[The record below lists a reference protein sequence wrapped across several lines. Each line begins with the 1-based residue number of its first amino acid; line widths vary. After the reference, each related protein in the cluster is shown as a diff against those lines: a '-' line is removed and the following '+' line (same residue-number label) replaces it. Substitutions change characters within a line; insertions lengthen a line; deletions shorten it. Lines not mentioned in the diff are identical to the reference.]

1 MYEKCDRLQR
11 GGGDRESR
19 CWLEDRFQRF
29 DDSGFGVMVAW
40 AILILQGFNY
50 FLSCPVDDTKSHWID
65 IRQSKRVLL
74 RY

>member
-11 GGGDRESR
+11 RSVDGESS

-50 FLSCPVDDTKSHWID
+50 FSFMS
-65 IRQSKRVLL
+65 SG
-74 RY
+74 RYNEPLD